1 MQSHYLVNIAREI
14 EANKGKPFG
23 PYFTHFAS
31 VRLPHMK
38 ANEAQAIADTLEIA
52 RRFPSSEGWKIE
64 LTYWEGRGYNV
75 AFLDC

>member
-1 MQSHYLVNIAREI
+1 MESHYILNIARQTMR
-14 EANKGKPFG
+14 AGQPFE
-23 PYFTHFAS
+23 HFAR
-31 VRLPHMK
+31 VRLPQSK
-38 ANEAQAIADTLEIA
+38 AQEAEAIADTLEIA